1 MAQTKHE
8 IQALLAGIS
17 GRPRH
22 RFGQHFMIDGN
33 LVRLVADAGQIEGG
47 DLTIEIGPGTGT
59 LTEELLAR
67 GADVLAVEI
76 DTNLADL
83 LEHRFA
89 KAQFRLIR
97 GDALAGK
104 HALNPDVRSAV
115 AVAKSRGRTVRL
127 VANLPYNIAAPVV
140 IESMIGG
147 VDLLAFTVQKEVAD
161 RLRAAPGTEDY
172 GPLSIVA
179 QLLSRVEVLRTLP
192 PDAFWPKPKVHSAL
206 VRLVRDDRLGERA
219 TALSTFVHRLFSAR
233 RKMLKKSLAL
243 AGADAQSAL
252 TSTGIAGD
260 IRPEELSPEQ
270 CMSLYLASIS

>member
-1 MAQTKHE
+1 MPQTKHE
-8 IQALLAGIS
+8 IQAMLAQIS
-17 GRPRH
+17 GRPRR

-33 LVRLVADAGQIEGG
+33 LVRVVADAGQIQTG

-59 LTEELLAR
+59 LTGELLAR

-83 LEHRFA
+83 LEQRVGGEH
-89 KAQFRLIR
+89 FRLIR
-97 GDALAGK
+97 GDALAAK
-104 HALNPDVRSAV
+104 HALNPDLLAAIVE
-115 AVAKSRGRTVRL
+115 AKSRGRAVRL

-140 IESMIGG
+140 IESLIAG

-179 QLLSRVEVLRTLP
+179 QLLSRVEMLRKLP
-192 PDAFWPKPKVHSAL
+192 PEAFWPKPKVHSAL
-206 VRLVRDDRLGERA
+206 VRLVRDDCLRDS
-219 TALSTFVHRLFSAR
+219 ALAFGAFVHRLFSAR

-243 AGADAQSAL
+243 AGADAAGAL
-252 TSTGIAGD
+252 AATGINGE

-270 CMSLYLASIS
+270 CLELFRVCV